1 MLPVKLLTE
10 HPKQKKKGGRGRM
23 FLAYILL
30 SPLGPFTREEIPIN
44 V

>member
-10 HPKQKKKGGRGRM
+10 HPKQKKGGRGRM
-23 FLAYILL
+23 FLAHILL

-44 V
+44 G